1 MLATAI
7 LDRLLHHA
15 TTLNIKGESYRL
27 GFFLVGAYQDI
38 MGDIHNLFGDTDTVD
53 VRVDGAGFTLSNAR
67 RGDSCDRVLGYVGFD
82 ADDLRAAFAAKV
94 AQANIDSEFARR
106 IAADLEAGLTAY
118 TYLEE
123 TPHA

>member
-1 MLATAI
+1 
-7 LDRLLHHA
+7 
-15 TTLNIKGESYRL
+15 
-27 GFFLVGAYQDI
+27 
-38 MGDIHNLFGDTDTVD
+38 
-53 VRVDGAGFTLSNAR
+53 RVDGSGFKLSNAR
-67 RGDSCDRVLGYVGFD
+67 RGDSCDRVLGYVGFA

-94 AQANIDSEFARR
+94 AKAQVDAGFAQR

>member
-1 MLATAI
+1 MRNDSRANREIAW
-7 LDRLLHHA
+7 HSP
-15 TTLNIKGESYRL
+15 KVGESYRL
-27 GFFLVGAYQDI
+27 GIFLVGAYQETL
-38 MGDIHNLFGDTDTVD
+38 GDIHNLFGDTDTVD
-53 VRVDGAGFTLSNAR
+53 VRVDGAGFALSNAR

-82 ADDLRAAFAAKV
+82 AEDLRAAFKAKV
-94 AQANIDSEFARR
+94 DRANVDAAFAAR

>member
-1 MLATAI
+1 MCI
-7 LDRLLHHA
+7 RDR
-15 TTLNIKGESYRL
+15 
-27 GFFLVGAYQDI
+27 VGAYQETL
-38 MGDIHNLFGDTDTVD
+38 GDIHNLFGDTDTVD
-53 VRVDGAGFTLSNAR
+53 VRVDGAGFSLSNAR

-82 ADDLRAAFAAKV
+82 IDDLRAAFAAKV
-94 AQANIDSEFARR
+94 AQANIDADLARR